1 MESFNQYF
9 LNVVKNNYANF
20 NGRARRK
27 EYWMFALYIF
37 IFLICAMIL
46 DNILGLTINGLPY
59 GALYISSG
67 LALTIPTLAMVV
79 RRLHDNGKSGWFYL
93 IVLVPF
99 VGAIWLFVLLVQEG
113 APIANQYGEDPK
125 AGER

>member
-27 EYWMFALYIF
+27 EYWMFTLYIF
-37 IFLICAMIL
+37 IILICVTIL
-46 DNILGLTINGLPY
+46 DNILGLTIDGLPY
-59 GALYISSG
+59 GALYISSS
-67 LALTIPTLAMVV
+67 LALTIPSLAMIV

-93 IVLVPF
+93 IVLVPI